1 MNKAYMKNEK
11 TYKPEYANTVCR
23 HAVGTDKN
31 GHLVYLGDI
40 VKSHLDD
47 LFPEDEMSEIIVR
60 YGSGFAFQQGDYPPE
75 PIMDGDLAKCEVI
88 GNSFNAHLIGEG
100 R

>member
-1 MNKAYMKNEK
+1 MNKAYMKN
-11 TYKPEYANTVCR
+11 TYKSEKANTVCKQ
-23 HAVGTDKN
+23 AVGTDKN
-31 GHLVYLGDI
+31 GRLVYLGDI

-47 LFPEDEMSEIIVR
+47 LFPEEETPETIVR
-60 YGSGFAFQQGDYPPE
+60 YGSVFAFQQGVNIPE

-88 GNSFNAHLIGEG
+88 GNIFNTHLMGEG